1 MDDSQ
6 WGWLCW
12 PESIKVYYDNVH
24 ANFLETPMSAETVGI
39 LKARLL
45 TEEFWSRFLALSSLE
60 STPAGGQQANA
71 APEEK
76 LSQNIIRFYW

>member
-1 MDDSQ
+1 
-6 WGWLCW
+6 
-12 PESIKVYYDNVH
+12 
-24 ANFLETPMSAETVGI
+24 